1 MHLMFTKCHVYAT
14 FDEKNIYN
22 SQWPFE
28 DVQRY
33 MYIRNFEVGSKYL
46 ETRDSS
52 TILASKSR
60 CCIWPEANG
69 DEPCRYF

>member
-1 MHLMFTKCHVYAT
+1 MFTKCHVYAT
-14 FDEKNIYN
+14 FDERNIYN

-46 ETRDSS
+46 ETRDSRLEYNPG
-52 TILASKSR
+52 IKVEMLHLAKGEWR
-60 CCIWPEANG
+60 
-69 DEPCRYF
+69 